1 MQGALSKARQS
12 ARAAWLASEGPR
24 LHVLSEDLLALGA
37 VLVLTQQ

>member
-12 ARAAWLASEGPR
+12 ARATWLASEGPR